1 MPLPIHKDAFRA
13 SVATHCAE
21 DQGKFW
27 EMHDRLFDNQRA
39 IEPLKGHAE
48 ALGLDV
54 VVFESCMA
62 SEKHAEAVRKD
73 MAQAQKAGATGTP
86 SFVLGRTDPADPSKG
101 QGDQLYSRRPAVRG
115 LQDGDRK
122 SPRRNREVNLRLRR
136 RRLALPFSS
145 RFPRKNGWGMT
156 SSSRSSCGI
165 F

>member
-1 MPLPIHKDAFRA
+1 MDMPLPMHKDAFRA

-54 VVFESCMA
+54 VAFESCMA

-86 SFVLGRTDPADPSKG
+86 SFVLGRTDPADPSKVKG
-101 QGDQLYSRRPAVRG
+101 ISFIRG
-115 LQDGDRK
+115 AQQFAAFK
-122 SPRRNREVNLRLRR
+122 TEIEKA
-136 RRLALPFSS
+136 LAEAE
-145 RFPRKNGWGMT
+145 K
-156 SSSRSSCGI
+156 
-165 F
+165 

>member
-1 MPLPIHKDAFRA
+1 MDMPLPIHKDAFRA

-86 SFVLGRTDPADPSKG
+86 SFVLGRTDPADPSKVKG
-101 QGDQLYSRRPAVRG
+101 ISFIRG
-115 LQDGDRK
+115 AQQFAAFK
-122 SPRRNREVNLRLRR
+122 TEIEKA
-136 RRLALPFSS
+136 LAEIE
-145 RFPRKNGWGMT
+145 K
-156 SSSRSSCGI
+156 
-165 F
+165 